1 MAYFGGFSRS
11 LPSHV
16 KFYSTGELSRV
27 VIVPSWY
34 NIAWGLIYHQGWVCK
49 SVVFWFTNTL
59 YRTELLKSSWKDYPH
74 YIFARFRLT
83 SEYVVRMIRWSG
95 TILFRASCCCS
106 FASCFCLI
114 APIQKLAQ
122 KQLYQCI
129 QEWLNPFYNS
139 PQGMLHSPDNQ
150 PNFSKSP
157 NIPTSYYIDKLFKS
171 KSTFRNL
178 NTTMVEVDAW
188 EGRIRVWCD
197 RS

>member
-1 MAYFGGFSRS
+1 MAYFVGFSLS
-11 LPSHV
+11 LPSPV
-16 KFYSTGELSRV
+16 KFYSTGELWRV
-27 VIVPSWY
+27 IIVPSWY

-114 APIQKLAQ
+114 APIRKLAQ
-122 KQLYQCI
+122 KQYVFRSDSILSIIVLRVCCTHRI
-129 QEWLNPFYNS
+129 I
-139 PQGMLHSPDNQ
+139 NQ
-150 PNFSKSP
+150 IS
-157 NIPTSYYIDKLFKS
+157 
-171 KSTFRNL
+171 RNL
-178 NTTMVEVDAW
+178 QTSQHPTTLTSFSNQRAPFETWNTTMVEVDAW